1 MPDEKKKGCELK
13 LVFCITTSPGWLSVA
28 ERSWG
33 SSTTP
38 TPSIA
43 LMYGTTSITVDL
55 AKSYVVTVEYMEA
68 TRVATYSIWI
78 LAPVA
83 VCWMWSRPSMSTEV
97 LGRKLKKLWLTC
109 AGTPGTGK
117 IRIQAAMGMITKY
130 TEKRKRDVAY
140 MWIWNALSLMSLRL
154 SGGNQYASLFPLLIG
169 RSRIWLRLRPQF
181 FRHLYCG
188 FAIGF

>member
-1 MPDEKKKGCELK
+1 MTICRREKLR
-13 LVFCITTSPGWLSVA
+13 LFDNAHSLDRTDVWDYLH
-28 ERSWG
+28 
-33 SSTTP
+33 
-38 TPSIA
+38 
-43 LMYGTTSITVDL
+43 TVDL

-140 MWIWNALSLMSLRL
+140 M
-154 SGGNQYASLFPLLIG
+154 
-169 RSRIWLRLRPQF
+169 
-181 FRHLYCG
+181 
-188 FAIGF
+188 